1 MPAPITTTSWRF
13 IRACWQL
20 CRLHHAVAIPSA
32 SRLSDW
38 LRERLPP
45 TQVAG
50 LPVQRL
56 TPVSGGC
63 IHAAWRLELASGAQL
78 FAKLNQAS
86 ALAMLQA
93 EADGLKA
100 LAAVVTC
107 SRDAM
112 PSLPEPLAV
121 GELDGQ
127 ALLVLSWLELS
138 GGSAPGGWWNLGAA
152 LARLHQQSRSQNAGR
167 GFGFPSDNFIG
178 ATPQLNGW
186 RADWSQFFSERRLEP
201 QLALLGYRGEEPKG
215 NSVLLERVVDQLA
228 DHHPEPVLVHGD
240 LWSGNAGLLSDGGG
254 ALFDPAVYW
263 ADREVD
269 LAMARLFGGFPPA
282 FFDGYDHTWPLPAG
296 SARRVD
302 LYNLYHLLNHAN
314 LFGGGWGGRYGR
326 QAEVVIRRLL
336 SPGIPGAA
344 TESW

>member
-1 MPAPITTTSWRF
+1 
-13 IRACWQL
+13 
-20 CRLHHAVAIPSA
+20 VAIPNA

-45 TQVAG
+45 LHAAG
-50 LPVQRL
+50 LPVRRL

-63 IHAAWRLELASGAQL
+63 IHAAWCLELASGAQL
-78 FAKLNQAS
+78 FAKLNSRS

-93 EADGLKA
+93 EADGLRA
-100 LAAVVTC
+100 LAAVVAD
-107 SRDAM
+107 SREAM

-121 GELDGQ
+121 GEFDHQ

-138 GGSAPGGWWNLGAA
+138 GRSGPGGWCDLGAA

-167 GFGFPSDNFIG
+167 GFGFPRDNFIG
-178 ATPQLNGW
+178 ATPQFNGW
-186 RADWSQFFSERRLEP
+186 RADWGRFFSERRLAP
-201 QLALLGYRGEEPKG
+201 QLALLGHRGVEPEG
-215 NSVLLERVVDQLA
+215 HSGLLERVVEQLA
-228 DHHPEPVLVHGD
+228 GHQPEPVLVHGD
-240 LWSGNAGLLSDGGG
+240 LWSGNAGLLVQGGG

-282 FFDGYDHTWPLPAG
+282 FFDGYDSTWPLPAG

-314 LFGGGWGGRYGR
+314 LFDGGWGGGYGR
-326 QAEVVIRRLL
+326 QAEAVIRRLF
-336 SPGIPGAA
+336 SPGIPGAV